1 MDKKITRLNAY
12 LEKKNKRAEL
22 LKKIEAIGL
31 KLDAMSKPNYW
42 VELREAKKLE
52 QKQRDF
58 NISSFVKAMV
68 KNQ

>member
-1 MDKKITRLNAY
+1 MNKKVTNLNAY

-22 LKKIEAIGL
+22 LKKIEAISL
-31 KLDAMSKPNYW
+31 KLDAMAKPEYW
-42 VELREAKKLE
+42 VELKKAKREE

-58 NISSFVKAMV
+58 NIKGFVKAMV

>member
-1 MDKKITRLNAY
+1 MNKKVTNLNAY

-22 LKKIEAIGL
+22 LKKIEAISL
-31 KLDAMSKPNYW
+31 KLDAMSKPEYW
-42 VELREAKKLE
+42 VELKKAKREE

-58 NISSFVKAMV
+58 NIKGFVKAMV

>member
-1 MDKKITRLNAY
+1 MDKNITNLNAY
-12 LEKKNKRAEL
+12 LEKKHKRAVL
-22 LKKIEAIGL
+22 LKKIEAISL
-31 KLDAMSKPNYW
+31 KLDAMAKPEYW
-42 VELREAKKLE
+42 VELREARKLE

>member
-1 MDKKITRLNAY
+1 MNKKVTNLNAY

-22 LKKIEAIGL
+22 LKKIEAISL
-31 KLDAMSKPNYW
+31 KLDAMSKPEYW
-42 VELREAKKLE
+42 VELKEARKLE

-58 NISSFVKAMV
+58 NIKGFVKAMV

>member
-12 LEKKNKRAEL
+12 LEKKKKRAEL